1 MKHKI
6 PCLLLVLVCLSSVLL
21 SSCVLSDEYLRK
33 KAEGIYPD
41 TADFPYT
48 KWTCREI
55 DLSINMFGYGEHTM
69 IGTYQ
74 VDGTSYH
81 VVSHF
86 GFDTFDFYFY
96 PVGEECITYCGAIF
110 TEYYY
115 DKAESVLVC
124 SPSEMSEPAKNE
136 TIPKTLT
143 FEKVDTIANTAT
155 TRWVA
160 EGVDGLEM
168 YLDSFSDVDGYFRGE
183 MVVEGEKRII
193 QAMNTKNNE
202 YELNFEKFGT
212 SHSLITMYFVM
223 SDGKILATTGGT
235 CDQNPGAY
243 PYWEYGK
250 ISITFRPQTVQN

>member
-1 MKHKI
+1 MKCNIKFTI
-6 PCLLLVLVCLSSVLL
+6 TAFICLSAVLL

-41 TADFPYT
+41 TPDFPYT

-96 PVGEECITYCGAIF
+96 PVGEECVTYCGAIF

-124 SPSEMSEPAKNE
+124 SPTEMSEPAKNE

-183 MVVEGEKRII
+183 MVIDGEKRII

-202 YELNFEKFGT
+202 YELTVEDSGV
-212 SHSLITMYFVM
+212 SGSLIDMYFVI
-223 SDGKILATTGGT
+223 SDGNILATVNGAAYDAT
-235 CDQNPGAY
+235 PGAY
-243 PYWEYGK
+243 PDWKYGK
-250 ISITFRPQTVQN
+250 ISITFKPQSY